1 MEDVLSPIR
10 SSWSSSGVTIVSD
23 GWTNTRHRPLI
34 NIIATSPK
42 GAMFLKVEDCSGE
55 VNDAQF
61 IADVII
67 KSIEQVGPNKV
78 VQVIMDNASVCK
90 VASLIIEGR
99 YDHIF
104 WTPYIV
110 HNLNMILEEIDNK
123 VPWIK
128 ELTGE
133 AREIVKF
140 ITNQH

>member
-1 MEDVLSPIR
+1 M
-10 SSWSSSGVTIVSD
+10 
-23 GWTNTRHRPLI
+23 
-34 NIIATSPK
+34 
-42 GAMFLKVEDCSGE
+42 EDCSGE
-55 VNDAQF
+55 VKDAQF

-67 KSIEQVGPNKV
+67 KSIEQVGANRV
-78 VQVIMDNASVCK
+78 VQVITDNAPVYK

-110 HNLNMILEEIDNK
+110 HNLNFILEETDNK

-140 ITNQH
+140 ITNHH